1 MILDRV
7 RRDAE
12 AYVAGGADALIVE
25 NFGDVPFARGPV
37 GPHVIAA
44 MTRAAVAVRDVSGL
58 PLGVNILRNDV
69 VGAVAVAT
77 MAGGSF
83 VRANVYVGV
92 TVTDQGVIQGDA
104 EHVQA
109 FIRRLGASV
118 DIWADIDVK
127 HAAPLAPRPLSD
139 LAEDATNRGL
149 AAATIVS
156 GRATGHPASI
166 DDLLAVRAGAP
177 HAPTYVGSGATTES
191 APALLAHADGL
202 IVGTAAKIDGIV
214 TQAVDPTRVRAI
226 VDAASQVPRRPA

>member
-1 MILDRV
+1 MLDRV

-25 NFGDVPFARGPV
+25 NFGDVPFARGSV

-44 MTRAAVAVRDVSGL
+44 MTRATVAARVVSGL

-69 VGAVAVAT
+69 VGAVAVAA
-77 MAGGSF
+77 MASGSF

-92 TVTDQGVIQGDA
+92 TVTDQGLIQGNA
-104 EHVQA
+104 EQVQA

-127 HAAPLAPRPLSD
+127 HAAPLAARPLSD
-139 LAEDATNRGL
+139 LAEDAIERGL

-156 GRATGHPASI
+156 GRATGQPASI
-166 DDLLAVRAGAP
+166 DDLVAVRAGAP
-177 HAPTYVGSGATTES
+177 NAAMYVGSGATAES
-191 APALLAHADGL
+191 ASALLTHADGL

-214 TQAVDPTRVRAI
+214 THPVDATRVRAI
-226 VDAASQVPRRPA
+226 VDAALQVPQRPA